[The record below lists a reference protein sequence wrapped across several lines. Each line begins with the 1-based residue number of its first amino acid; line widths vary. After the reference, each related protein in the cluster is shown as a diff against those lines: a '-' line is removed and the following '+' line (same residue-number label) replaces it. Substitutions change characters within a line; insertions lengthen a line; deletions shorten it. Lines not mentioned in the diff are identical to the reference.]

1 MGDLFREEEKKHEE
15 TEIEKPA
22 PFSTFREFDRD
33 RVEPQKRP
41 SSPAGS
47 GANGAAFL
55 RSQNLQRRQDAFEE
69 TVKNQ
74 IKSME
79 NTLGKVAGVQQ
90 AQLQRL
96 IDLWGKGAGKFPE
109 PPIAPRHTVPRRTP
123 TGGLNPAAAGG
134 ATDSRSPQ
142 GAWGGIPTR
151 PRRVDTV
158 EDDDLSLMSGY
169 EGDEEWREYHG
180 TAMWKR
186 EAEKKKRNPFDHQ
199 AYIRKGEKVE
209 SFEELMVITFKTMS
223 QLLDLKYD
231 LRGLIKHG
239 QTLAEKAA
247 KRVFKPTALVQ
258 YDESVRE
265 RAGEVGPTAFG
276 PVSQEDELF
285 THHSW
290 Q

>member
-1 MGDLFREEEKKHEE
+1 M
-15 TEIEKPA
+15 
-22 PFSTFREFDRD
+22 
-33 RVEPQKRP
+33 
-41 SSPAGS
+41 
-47 GANGAAFL
+47 
-55 RSQNLQRRQDAFEE
+55 
-69 TVKNQ
+69 
-74 IKSME
+74 
-79 NTLGKVAGVQQ
+79 QQ

-180 TAMWKR
+180 TVMWKR
-186 EAEKKKRNPFDHQ
+186 EAEKNKRNPFDHQ

-247 KRVFKPTALVQ
+247 KRVYKPTALVQ

-276 PVSQEDELF
+276 PVSQEDILRHFCWDNAERPKSQAKQQAKPAKSKNDKICLRFNDGGCQAKSCNYSHRCIACEELG
-285 THHSW
+285 HSRKDCKALSKSKDKK
-290 Q
+290 